1 MVRVTDKPLYKLSTV
16 LEITGLKA
24 DVVRA
29 WERRYGLPRPRR
41 TAGGHRLYTQ
51 RDIHTLQWLQARQAE
66 GLRIC
71 QAVQLWRELE
81 ATGQDPLAEVSKAT
95 SPLEEA
101 RLAWLRAGLDFNEA
115 SAEAALQAAF
125 AVHPL
130 ETVLEQILQRSL
142 QDLGERWYRGEVSAQ
157 QEHFLSELTM
167 RHLHH
172 LMAAMPL
179 STQKGRLLIGT
190 PPGEHHAFPA
200 LLLAVRLRWRGWDV
214 VYLGTDVP
222 LEHLQ
227 EAMSLVQPSAV
238 LYSVQTL
245 DRVPA
250 LQATAQWLSTAGVPL
265 GYGGRVFNRFPT
277 LRERIPAF
285 FLGETLT
292 SALEEVELLTPMPL
306 RFSTPP
312 PVDPKLQ
319 RTAEALRLHAAR
331 IAAQV
336 QEQSALYGVGAQEA
350 AFAVTFLHEQAE
362 AALRLGD
369 LTPLHAEKRWVE
381 GWLHARRVEA
391 EGVAMLWRRW
401 EEALVACLGG
411 DLAAPLLGLSEA
423 EGETLSRS

>member
-29 WERRYGLPRPRR
+29 WERRYGLPCPRR
-41 TAGGHRLYTQ
+41 TSGGHRLYTQ

-66 GLRIC
+66 GLRIS

-81 ATGQDPLAEVSKAT
+81 AAGQDPLAEVPKAT

-101 RLAWLRAGLDFNEA
+101 RLAWLRAGLDFDEA
-115 SAEAALQAAF
+115 GAAAALQTAF

-130 ETVLEQILQRSL
+130 ETVLEQVLQHGL
-142 QDLGERWYRGEVSAQ
+142 QELGERWYRGEISAQ
-157 QEHFLSELTM
+157 QEHFLSELAM

-172 LMAAMPL
+172 LMAATPV

-190 PPGEHHAFPA
+190 PPGEHHALPA

-214 VYLGTDVP
+214 VYLGTDIP

-227 EAMSLVQPSAV
+227 EALKQVQPSAV
-238 LYSVQTL
+238 LYSAQL
-245 DRVPA
+245 LSRVPA
-250 LQATAQWLSTAGVPL
+250 LQATAQQLSAAGVPL
-265 GYGGRVFNRFPT
+265 GYGGKVFNRFPR

-292 SALEEVELLTPMPL
+292 AALEEVELLTHMSL

-312 PVDPKLQ
+312 PVEPKLQ
-319 RTAEALRLHAAR
+319 RAAEALRLHTAR
-331 IAAQV
+331 ITAQV
-336 QEQSALYGVGAQEA
+336 QEQSAPYGVGAQEA
-350 AFAVTFLHEQAE
+350 AFVVTFLHEQAE

-369 LTPLHAEKRWVE
+369 LTPLHAERRWVE
-381 GWLHARRVEA
+381 GWLHARRVDD
-391 EGVAMLWRRW
+391 EGIAMLWRRW
-401 EEALVACLGG
+401 EEALVACLG
-411 DLAAPLLGLSEA
+411 DDIAAPLLGLGEA